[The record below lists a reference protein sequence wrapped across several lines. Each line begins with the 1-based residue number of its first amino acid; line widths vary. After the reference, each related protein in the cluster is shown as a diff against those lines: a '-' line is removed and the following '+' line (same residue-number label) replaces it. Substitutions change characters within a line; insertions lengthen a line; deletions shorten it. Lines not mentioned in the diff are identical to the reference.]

1 MKLKSGWC
9 CKNASGFFLWDA
21 MCGALLIRE
30 IFVYLQ
36 KKNWKDVGNN

>member
-1 MKLKSGWC
+1 MSLKSGWC
-9 CKNASGFFLWDA
+9 SNNRIFLWDA
-21 MCGALLIRE
+21 MCGGLLIRE